1 MEVAGEGTLAA
12 FSDGLRGTRP
22 GEERQFNVAYPADY
36 PEANLAGRTVA
47 FTARVKEIK
56 QRKLPAL
63 DDAFA
68 QRVSDTKTLE
78 ELKAKLREGLE
89 RALARHDFP
98 VPEALVERQLDAR
111 LERQV
116 RALLAQG
123 IDPRRAPMDWGRL
136 RREQRP
142 GATQDVQLS
151 LLLERI
157 AQAEKLEATEE
168 EISRELE
175 RLAGEAGQSGEAVR
189 ARLTKEGGLGRI
201 KSAVRSEKVIEFLRS
216 HARFTAPNR
225 G

>member
-1 MEVAGEGTLAA
+1 MALPDPLVPVPVASEPVPGVVQVQEREEVPQRRPKLSCDLPGTLRRREVVPRDVCVRRVYA
-12 FSDGLRGTRP
+12 DPDPGLLRG
-22 GEERQFNVAYPADY
+22 V
-36 PEANLAGRTVA
+36 
-47 FTARVKEIK
+47 
-56 QRKLPAL
+56 L
-63 DDAFA
+63 D
-68 QRVSDTKTLE
+68 
-78 ELKAKLREGLE
+78 
-89 RALARHDFP
+89 
-98 VPEALVERQLDAR
+98 QLDAR

-201 KSAVRSEKVIEFLRS
+201 ESAVRSEKVIEFLRS